1 MNMVHV
7 VLVLATVG
15 WPARSCHAPTWPA
28 PALSRTRTGRA
39 YQMLGIDEVWVVTQC
54 ETMDGL
60 TRIVAQYVLEAV
72 GDAIPPGMRRGR

>member
-28 PALSRTRTGRA
+28 PALSRTTGRA
-39 YQMLGIDEVWVVTQC
+39 YQMLGIDEVWVV
-54 ETMDGL
+54 DAL
-60 TRIVAQYVLEAV
+60 TRIVAQYVLGAV
-72 GDAIPPGMRRGR
+72 GDAIALGMRRGR